1 MNIVSMFGHK
11 VKGRDGRMYFN
22 VDSAKEFDVKNTEKY
37 LAGNGEMSIKLEGR
51 SRTVGEGFDK

>member
-37 LAGNGEMSIKLEGR
+37 LAENGEMSIKQEVR
-51 SRTVGEGFDK
+51 